1 MFINF
6 KDFLD
11 VCVYVHHMYAGV
23 IRDQKRG
30 SGLLRLAIQALVND
44 LTWGAELWSSGRAT
58 NALNY

>member
-1 MFINF
+1 
-6 KDFLD
+6 
-11 VCVYVHHMYAGV
+11 MYAGV

-44 LTWGAELWSSGRAT
+44 LIWGAELWSSGRAT